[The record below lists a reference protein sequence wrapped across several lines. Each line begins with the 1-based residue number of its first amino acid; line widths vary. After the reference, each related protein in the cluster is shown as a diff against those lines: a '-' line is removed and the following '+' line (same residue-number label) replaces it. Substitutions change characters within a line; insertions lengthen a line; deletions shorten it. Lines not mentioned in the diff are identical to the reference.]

1 MIKLIAVSIALT
13 ACSGASR
20 PEPINSWLVQC
31 KDHGGL
37 RVVLRDVAY
46 CKNSQLFEF
55 R

>member
-1 MIKLIAVSIALT
+1 MIKLIALCIALT

-20 PEPINSWLVQC
+20 PEPINSWLVKC

-37 RVVLRDVAY
+37 RVVLRNVAY
-46 CKNSQLFEF
+46 CKDSRLFEF